1 MKGTLWKM
9 VGAWPWNHNS
19 RLWEMIQQM
28 VLTSIEHSNTT
39 TEQLRC
45 NVNKQLPDWA
55 LFEAKWSRLETI
67 PRRRWWR
74 LAFYFAALRQPDG
87 PPWWRTANRT
97 IIQCEKL
104 TKTSM
109 LMMMTGVR
117 MAQGFYLKKWYLTTS
132 HIGGVN
138 WNLSK
143 MGVLLLVCLIQLKLN
158 CIPS

>member
-1 MKGTLWKM
+1 MLSSESTLSDPALTEDLLYLVLQVMKGTLWKM

-117 MAQGFYLKKWYLTTS
+117 MAQGFYLKKWYLTT
-132 HIGGVN
+132 
-138 WNLSK
+138 
-143 MGVLLLVCLIQLKLN
+143 
-158 CIPS
+158 